1 MGCSCDESVLIIC
14 YLRTSPDDVVP
25 EVWLCG
31 DLQNGPQ
38 KKLEVFSTLS
48 LPIRSVT
55 PSPDSSQTMPADEP
69 SAFDVIPGETSDR
82 IAFLSEPWAVELSKH
97 HHFKLAFSGSY
108 YIASMVGRTALT
120 VIPTSSASNSGD
132 IDIVFSNNHGTRRRG
147 TVKSC
152 YLFPARLSRV
162 TKDLEVAVLHGERR
176 GQTFRVRSLNKKLE
190 TCKLLATDRRQCE
203 ERFVNICIVLPHKR
217 EGCECAM

>member
-1 MGCSCDESVLIIC
+1 MGHSCDESVLIIC

-69 SAFDVIPGETSDR
+69 SAFDVTSP
-82 IAFLSEPWAVELSKH
+82 FTHAV
-97 HHFKLAFSGSY
+97 
-108 YIASMVGRTALT
+108 
-120 VIPTSSASNSGD
+120 
-132 IDIVFSNNHGTRRRG
+132 
-147 TVKSC
+147 
-152 YLFPARLSRV
+152 V
-162 TKDLEVAVLHGERR
+162 TER
-176 GQTFRVRSLNKKLE
+176 QW
-190 TCKLLATDRRQCE
+190 LATY
-203 ERFVNICIVLPHKR
+203 VI
-217 EGCECAM
+217 